1 MFNMKEAVLHLENGL
16 EFQGYSFGYEFLAE
30 GEVVFSTSMVGYP
43 EALTDPNYEG
53 QILCITYP
61 LIGNY
66 GVPDDN
72 KENGISLNYESDKI
86 HVKGVIVLDYSFN
99 YSHWNAV
106 KSLDQWLK
114 ENKIPGIY
122 GVDTREITKYLRDHG
137 AQLGAIIPRGFNTPS
152 KFYNPNL
159 ENQVAKV
166 SCSDVIKYGKEGG
179 KKVVLVDCGVNNSIL
194 RRLVSRDIELIR
206 VPWDYD
212 FNTLE
217 YDGVIV
223 SNGPGNPE
231 YCTQTV
237 KNIQV
242 AMEKSSF
249 RSNQLLAKAAGART
263 IKLPYGHRSHNQ
275 PVRLAGTE
283 KCYITSQNHGY
294 AVDHSSLNADWEPMF
309 INMND
314 GTNEGIRHKSGLF
327 FGVQFYPDN
336 NTLFDDFLNL
346 L

>member
-1 MFNMKEAVLHLENGL
+1 M
-16 EFQGYSFGYEFLAE
+16 SCT
-30 GEVVFSTSMVGYP
+30 EVT
-43 EALTDPNYEG
+43 
-53 QILCITYP
+53 
-61 LIGNY
+61 
-66 GVPDDN
+66 
-72 KENGISLNYESDKI
+72 
-86 HVKGVIVLDYSFN
+86 
-99 YSHWNAV
+99 
-106 KSLDQWLK
+106 
-114 ENKIPGIY
+114 
-122 GVDTREITKYLRDHG
+122 
-137 AQLGAIIPRGFNTPS
+137 
-152 KFYNPNL
+152 
-159 ENQVAKV
+159 
-166 SCSDVIKYGKEGG
+166 KYGKEGG

-194 RRLVSRDIELIR
+194 RKLVSRDVELIR

-231 YCTQTV
+231 FCTETI

-242 AMEKSSF
+242 AMEKNKPVF
-249 RSNQLLAKAAGART
+249 GICMGNQLLAKAAGAQT
-263 IKLPYGHRSHNQ
+263 VKLPYGHRSHNQ

-283 KCYITSQNHGY
+283 KCYITSQNHSY
-294 AVDHSSLNADWEPMF
+294 AVDNNSLGADWEPMF

-314 GTNEGIRHKSGLF
+314 GSNEGIRHKNGRF